1 MRAIV
6 MTAGKNKGF
15 TLVEAAILS
24 AVLGL
29 ILCLS
34 IPFIVKNRCE
44 HKYKVCTSNVKSI
57 FKELEKFY
65 FKNNGRYPTEDE
77 YKSVF
82 ASEYFQNALPVCP
95 VDKSPYI
102 YKLES
107 SHNGEAS
114 NYILYCSSEDAH
126 NYLDK
131 KGFPKFDKSGSLD
144 PADKRKK

>member
-44 HKYKVCTSNVKSI
+44 HKYKVCTSNVSLFLKS
-57 FKELEKFY
+57 
-65 FKNNGRYPTEDE
+65 
-77 YKSVF
+77 
-82 ASEYFQNALPVCP
+82 
-95 VDKSPYI
+95 
-102 YKLES
+102 
-107 SHNGEAS
+107 
-114 NYILYCSSEDAH
+114 
-126 NYLDK
+126 
-131 KGFPKFDKSGSLD
+131 
-144 PADKRKK
+144 